1 MISSSSICA
10 LTCVRILFLS
20 LNSIPLYG
28 YTIFCLS
35 IHTSVSCFPFGLV
48 NNTAMNMGVKI
59 SLQDPD
65 LNSLGYIY
73 PEVES
78 LDI

>member
-1 MISSSSICA
+1 MFQGLSMI
-10 LTCVRILFLS
+10 CVSTSLLFVAFL
-20 LNSIPLYG
+20 LYG

-59 SLQDPD
+59 SLKDPD